1 MGADALAALGLL
13 LAGVADQ
20 FDMLVGFVAVE
31 LIESILRELQGFGK
45 GAQQAD
51 AHLGHLL
58 VASEVNT
65 GLSDGRAAGHRFGP
79 CRRCQ
84 RGASSLRVSA
94 PDVRRRYQTVLASQA
109 GRASA
114 QRPRGYS
121 RENGGVDHRHLLFLR
136 LIESKKRWDWR

>member
-31 LIESILRELQGFGK
+31 LIESIFRELQGFGK

-58 VASEVNT
+58 LPV
-65 GLSDGRAAGHRFGP
+65 
-79 CRRCQ
+79 
-84 RGASSLRVSA
+84 
-94 PDVRRRYQTVLASQA
+94 
-109 GRASA
+109 
-114 QRPRGYS
+114 
-121 RENGGVDHRHLLFLR
+121 
-136 LIESKKRWDWR
+136 K

>member
-1 MGADALAALGLL
+1 MERRCCCAGGDTTRWTVARKYPLVASSSSSPILTTKLPASGTASIHSPGATSTCSPFCSSCSRKLRNPRIFMGADALAALGLL

-58 VASEVNT
+58 LPV
-65 GLSDGRAAGHRFGP
+65 
-79 CRRCQ
+79 
-84 RGASSLRVSA
+84 
-94 PDVRRRYQTVLASQA
+94 
-109 GRASA
+109 
-114 QRPRGYS
+114 
-121 RENGGVDHRHLLFLR
+121 
-136 LIESKKRWDWR
+136 K